1 MTDIAEIIKRARD
14 LLPRTAD
21 SPWLAGDE
29 GVHTPK
35 EYIDC
40 FSTSGHTT
48 PNAEFIAFAR
58 NNLLTLCD
66 EVENL
71 TKERDALHAEHC
83 ADLDRMMALATKNET
98 LREENA
104 LLRYKIITVY
114 DAIVHGD
121 AEHMRWLAEKLGAH
135 FAMPRMEP

>member
-58 NNLLTLCD
+58 NNMLRLCD
-66 EVENL
+66 EVENM
-71 TKERDALHAEHC
+71 TKERDALHASIC
-83 ADLDRMMALATKNET
+83 VPALPHN
-98 LREENA
+98 
-104 LLRYKIITVY
+104 YP
-114 DAIVHGD
+114 
-121 AEHMRWLAEKLGAH
+121 
-135 FAMPRMEP
+135 AMSGSSNPPCTRCGKFRSEP